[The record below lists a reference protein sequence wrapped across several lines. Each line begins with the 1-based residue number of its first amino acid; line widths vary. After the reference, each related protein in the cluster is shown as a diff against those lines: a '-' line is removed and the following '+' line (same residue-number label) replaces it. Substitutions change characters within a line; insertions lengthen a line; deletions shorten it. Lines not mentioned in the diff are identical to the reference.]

1 MTQDRRSG
9 LAICQQIVGLMG
21 GKIEVESE
29 PGVGSTSTF
38 TALFQPAQEPQPRAR
53 PNCQMPELDGY
64 QATQRIRERQTGGRV
79 PIVALTAHAMKGDRE
94 KCIAA
99 GMDDYIAKPY
109 REETLDA
116 VLTSWLAVER
126 RASPS

>member
-1 MTQDRRSG
+1 MNQLVSV
-9 LAICQQIVGLMG
+9 QQLKHLGYRVDAVDNGRQALEALERQRYDLVLMD
-21 GKIEVESE
+21 
-29 PGVGSTSTF
+29 
-38 TALFQPAQEPQPRAR
+38 
-53 PNCQMPELDGY
+53 CQMPEIDGY
-64 QATQRIRERQTGGRV
+64 QATQRIRERETGERV

-126 RASPS
+126 RASPE